1 IDIYFD
7 DITFSDSY
15 LINPNSS
22 LIAKLYDETG
32 LNTTGT
38 GVGHK
43 LEGILNDNEN
53 DPIDFTNYFTGDL
66 DSGGKSGEIN
76 YRFNN
81 IDQGEYKLTLKAW
94 DVFNNY
100 STETAYFSVVD
111 GDELVIRDV
120 YNYPNPFTTNTTFTF
135 QQNINSP
142 INVKVKVYTIAGRLI
157 REIENYNLN
166 EKFVKIDWDGRDE
179 DGNFVANGTY
189 L

>member
-1 IDIYFD
+1 
-7 DITFSDSY
+7 
-15 LINPNSS
+15 
-22 LIAKLYDETG
+22 
-32 LNTTGT
+32 
-38 GVGHK
+38 
-43 LEGILNDNEN
+43 
-53 DPIDFTNYFTGDL
+53 
-66 DSGGKSGEIN
+66 
-76 YRFNN
+76 
-81 IDQGEYKLTLKAW
+81 
-94 DVFNNY
+94 
-100 STETAYFSVVD
+100 TAYFSVVD

-189 L
+189 LYKIIVKTADGSFSNSVLGKLAVVK